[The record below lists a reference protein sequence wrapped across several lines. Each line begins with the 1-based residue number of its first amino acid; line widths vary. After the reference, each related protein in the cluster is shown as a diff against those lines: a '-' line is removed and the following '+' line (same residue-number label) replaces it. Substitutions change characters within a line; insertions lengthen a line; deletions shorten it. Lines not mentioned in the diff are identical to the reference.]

1 MGFSR
6 QEYWSGLP
14 FPSPG
19 DLPDPGIEPR
29 SPAKPLSHQ
38 GTELNMPT
46 EVGIIHCRGDQA
58 ASNHISQDN
67 NAADREEKRAALLS
81 LAQQFIVIP
90 NIKLLY
96 LPEGKKK
103 CDYYK
108 REPNHKE
115 TGYKNRGTMSSLIL
129 YTDSYRHSSDPEPR
143 H

>member
-1 MGFSR
+1 
-6 QEYWSGLP
+6 
-14 FPSPG
+14 
-19 DLPDPGIEPR
+19 
-29 SPAKPLSHQ
+29 
-38 GTELNMPT
+38 MPT

-67 NAADREEKRAALLS
+67 NAADREAKRASLLS

-115 TGYKNRGTMSSLIL
+115 TGYKNRATMSFPDLSPRRFFFFFFFFFNA
-129 YTDSYRHSSDPEPR
+129 DSYKHSSVPTHR